1 MKYEAAALL
10 CAAAVLLAGC
20 GKRGEP
26 APAPAPT
33 PAPTAEST
41 AAPSPT
47 PTPAPTPSPTPTPE
61 PTPYWEKAEEKETC
75 LLFVGKSAGGRAL
88 GEWLMGEG
96 AGMAAAFVPE
106 KLTEP
111 LFTLYFTPREDDGNI
126 PKAAQ
131 GEEYILLAADA
142 QIARSGLLEL
152 LLPVFEREYG
162 YVVEVCTG
170 DAANV
175 QDWAGPGSADAA
187 LLSESGAKGLNRRGF
202 SGVTAWADMGYI
214 LKN

>member
-1 MKYEAAALL
+1 
-10 CAAAVLLAGC
+10 
-20 GKRGEP
+20 
-26 APAPAPT
+26 
-33 PAPTAEST
+33 
-41 AAPSPT
+41 
-47 PTPAPTPSPTPTPE
+47 
-61 PTPYWEKAEEKETC
+61 
-75 LLFVGKSAGGRAL
+75 
-88 GEWLMGEG
+88 MGEG

-175 QDWAGPGSADAA
+175 QDWAGPGTADAA